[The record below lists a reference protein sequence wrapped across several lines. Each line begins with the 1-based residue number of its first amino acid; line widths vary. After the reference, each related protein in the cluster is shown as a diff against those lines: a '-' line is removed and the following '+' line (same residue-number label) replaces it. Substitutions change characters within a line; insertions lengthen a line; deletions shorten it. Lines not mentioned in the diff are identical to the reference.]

1 MIVCIRLHYIYENK
15 ILPYVIVGFACR
27 CCCYLKKQTIHEM
40 MSFEVMEINIY
51 SEQVNSIS
59 YKIHT
64 LSLSSFFFIQI
75 LPFRLNIIY
84 E

>member
-27 CCCYLKKQTIHEM
+27 SCCYLKKQTIHKM

-51 SEQVNSIS
+51 IYWASEFNLLQN
-59 YKIHT
+59 T
-64 LSLSSFFFIQI
+64 
-75 LPFRLNIIY
+75 
-84 E
+84 